1 MAGPRTLAAVELGGD
16 PRMHERPVADLVDA
30 LQAGGV
36 AVEYLGKDGAL
47 PIRVN
52 TTRRLRGPRIRLSAA
67 VSSQVER
74 LQTSLTVL
82 KADERGSLC
91 PPC

>member
-1 MAGPRTLAAVELGGD
+1 MAAVELGGD

-74 LQTSLTVL
+74 LQTSLPML
-82 KADERGSLC
+82 RADECGSLC